1 MTQPALHVVDQRP
14 GADGDAGAGAVL
26 AEARRRS
33 GQSLDQ
39 VAAATRIRRRYL
51 EALER
56 DDLDVLPGP
65 VYARG
70 YLRTYAEHLGLDSV
84 RLLEA
89 ARHPAPAPAGRRL
102 SLQALTPARVPHR
115 LTLSGPLLGAAG
127 LILAA
132 GLFAVYAWWEI
143 ESARSLAPAAAPSP
157 ALQAPPI
164 ASPAPLPAAGS
175 NPAPPPALRAAAVPS
190 QVLIGLKAVE
200 ETWVTVTVDGRP
212 AYGSFLEPGQEATF
226 IGHRIRVGA
235 GKPSLQVSVA
245 GGEYQGLGA
254 LNREYSA
261 DT

>member
-14 GADGDAGAGAVL
+14 GADGDAGAGPAL

-39 VAAATRIRRRYL
+39 VAAATRIRRRHL

-56 DDLDVLPGP
+56 DDLDALPGP

-70 YLRTYAEHLGLDSV
+70 YLRTYAEHLGLDSG

-89 ARHPAPAPAGRRL
+89 ARHAPPAPAGRRL
-102 SLQALTPARVPHR
+102 SLQALTPARMPHR
-115 LTLSGPLLGAAG
+115 ITLSGPLLGTAG
-127 LILAA
+127 LIAAA

-143 ESARSLAPAAAPSP
+143 ESARTLAPAAAAAP

-175 NPAPPPALRAAAVPS
+175 TAAPPPAPRGGAAPT
-190 QVLIGLKAVE
+190 QVLVALRAVE
-200 ETWVTVTVDGRP
+200 ETWVTVTVDGKP
-212 AYGSFLEPGQEATF
+212 AYGAFLEPGREATF
-226 IGHRIRVGA
+226 IGHRIRVSA

-245 GGEYQGLGA
+245 GGDYQGLGA